1 MKTPIR
7 VTTLA
12 KLAPLASLGL
22 VLLLGA
28 CGGSGGGGAP
38 TPPVVVPPPVTM
50 ADAFYSTVLSLIGA
64 SPEDKEPVA
73 IDSVAVTTPENSE
86 PAE

>member
-7 VTTLA
+7 ITTR
-12 KLAPLASLGL
+12 APLAALAL
-22 VLLLGA
+22 ALLLSA
-28 CGGSGGGGAP
+28 CGGSGGSGGGA

-50 ADAFYSTVLSLIGA
+50 ADAFYSSVLSLIGA

-73 IDSVAVTTPENSE
+73 IDGVALTAPENTE

>member
-1 MKTPIR
+1 MKTPTR
-7 VTTLA
+7 STS
-12 KLAPLASLGL
+12 LAPLAPLAL
-22 VLLLGA
+22 VLLLTA
-28 CGGSGGGGAP
+28 CGGSGGSGGSV

-50 ADAFYSTVLSLIGA
+50 VDAFYSAVLALIGA

-73 IDSVAVTTPENSE
+73 IDSVAVTTPENTE

>member
-7 VTTLA
+7 INR
-12 KLAPLASLGL
+12 LAPLAPLAL
-22 VLLLGA
+22 ALLLTA
-28 CGGSGGGGAP
+28 CGGSSGSGGGAP
-38 TPPVVVPPPVTM
+38 PLVVPPPPVTM
-50 ADAFYSTVLSLIGA
+50 ADTFYSAVLALIGA

-73 IDSVAVTTPENSE
+73 IDGVAVTAPENTE

>member
-12 KLAPLASLGL
+12 PLALA
-22 VLLLGA
+22 LLLGG
-28 CGGSGGGGAP
+28 CGGSGGG
-38 TPPVVVPPPVTM
+38 TPAAPVVAPPPPVTM
-50 ADAFYSTVLSLIGA
+50 ADAFYSAVLALIGA
-64 SPEDKEPVA
+64 SPEDKEPAA
-73 IDSVAVTTPENSE
+73 IDGVAVTTPENSE